1 MLIGRLTLRNSIDI
15 IKTNYPNAEILY
27 GDTDSLLI
35 NFNKSNL
42 KESFENA
49 EQVAKLVTSN
59 C

>member
-1 MLIGRLTLRNSIDI
+1 MLIGRLTLRNSIDV

-35 NFNKSNL
+35 NLNKSNL

-49 EQVAKLVTSN
+49 E
-59 C
+59 